1 MKFELSQNIERWCQE
16 ALREIDGTPAS
27 PFEKVQAAVLVH
39 QVKVLDDI
47 SQKLSEISKGTTRA
61 QATAGTR

>member
-27 PFEKVQAAVLVH
+27 PFEKVHVAVLVH
-39 QVKVLDDI
+39 QVKVLSDI
-47 SQKLSEISKGTTRA
+47 SQKLSEISKGTTLA
-61 QATAGTR
+61 KATTGTR